1 MINTFDVNLMH
12 KNIKV
17 AVMQLSNKGDIT
29 RVRAVNEALMPIGG
43 STGIQ
48 SFHEW
53 WKFRAVPRTRQNCRS
68 ALERLGYAGTGK
80 MMIDNLSLS
89 LNDCYWIKPY
99 ESTLRWEDVNLFNNK
114 FTDIFGAYT
123 FDTFYNARNITK
135 FTSASVSGDLQ
146 KKWMVSRSGQ
156 RILVKGNYGNSNQQ
170 SVNEV
175 FASLMHRKQYRQPY
189 VQYRLCK
196 IQTTKNHEAVIGCAS
211 NNFCSE
217 QIESIPLR
225 EVMETQK
232 RQNDTSPFEHA
243 KQSCIRLGINKDY
256 FQEYM
261 DYMIMTDFIISNT
274 DRHMANISIMRN
286 SDDLTILG
294 FSPLYDFGNSMFYK
308 KASKI
313 ITDKE
318 LRNIK
323 TNSFVSKELN
333 MLKLVQNR
341 QAVNLNK
348 LPTQR
353 EFFTIYSKCT
363 TLTERDIAGLY
374 SAYQRKCK
382 MLYEFQHGT
391 DIWKRGYKTAF

>member
-1 MINTFDVNLMH
+1 MNVVLMH
-12 KNIKV
+12 KNIEVALLQLNSDGEMLKV
-17 AVMQLSNKGDIT
+17 KVLNKSF
-29 RVRAVNEALMPIGG
+29 MPIGG
-43 STGIQ
+43 SVSNK
-48 SFHEW
+48 SFYDW

-68 ALERLGYAGTGK
+68 ALERLGYIGTGK
-80 MMIDNLSLS
+80 MMVDNLSLS

-99 ESTLRWEDVNLFNNK
+99 GSALRWEDVNLFNNK

-135 FTSASVSGDLQ
+135 FTSTSVSGDLQ
-146 KKWMVSRSGQ
+146 KKWMISRSGK
-156 RILVKGNYGNSNQQ
+156 RVLVKGNYGNGNQQ

-175 FASLMHRKQYRQPY
+175 FASLMHKKQSKQPY

-196 IQTTKNHEAVIGCAS
+196 IQTRENHGAVIGCAS
-211 NNFCSE
+211 DNFCSE
-217 QIESIPLR
+217 KIESIPLW
-225 EVMETQK
+225 EVMEIQK
-232 RQNDTSPFEHA
+232 RKNDISPFEHA
-243 KQSCIRLGINKDY
+243 KQSCIRLGIDKDY

-274 DRHMANISIMRN
+274 DRHMGNISIMRD
-286 SDDLTILG
+286 SDSLKILG
-294 FSPLYDFGNSMFYK
+294 FSPLYDFGNSMLYK
-308 KASKI
+308 KVSKI
-313 ITDKE
+313 VSDKE
-318 LRNIK
+318 FRNIK

-341 QAVNLNK
+341 QAVNLNR

-353 EFFTIYSKCT
+353 EFFTIYNKCT
-363 TLTERDIAGLY
+363 TLNDTDIAGLY
-374 SAYQRKCK
+374 SAYQKKCK